1 METENIDLVKELVRT
16 AVRKYLKEAAKEIW
30 AICLG
35 QATVSCDLVTK
46 EFGDVELTLSLDEGV
61 AEAAQELGQ
70 ELGFSFGNATRRFRI
85 SVTEYE

>member
-35 QATVSCDLVTK
+35 QATVSCDLATK

-61 AEAAQELGQ
+61 AEAAQELG
-70 ELGFSFGNATRRFRI
+70 FSFGNATRRFRI